1 MSISI
6 SDLRHRRVDVQ
17 FVVRAAATTG
27 LLASATLH
35 STMAAEHYGDLSRAG
50 TILLALQI
58 IETSLAMAV
67 ISAWSVT
74 TAVAVLG
81 TSLASMG
88 LWLVSRV
95 TGVPIAPE
103 DVKISWLGASDVAC
117 FALELLTAAV
127 VIPWIVRSWPRR
139 GGSDRR

>member
-1 MSISI
+1 MSTSI

-17 FVVRAAATTG
+17 FVVRAGATTG

-67 ISAWSVT
+67 ISAWSTT

-81 TSLASMG
+81 ASQARKG
-88 LWLVSRV
+88 RWLVSPV
-95 TGVPIAPE
+95 TGVPIA
-103 DVKISWLGASDVAC
+103 
-117 FALELLTAAV
+117 AV
-127 VIPWIVRSWPRR
+127 EV
-139 GGSDRR
+139 